1 MKLRK
6 NFFAPT
12 IIVFL
17 AAAVISAG
25 CGPSQLQQHF
35 DSSAK
40 QVAGQAPIIVKP
52 EVYRVSLDSK
62 DTSGQGLDPLRH
74 AIPMVQGKKQVVSAH
89 NAQGRL
95 TGHVTRIWTE
105 RAPASGGGAL
115 EGALLGTAL
124 GVGIAYATGSPSLG
138 AVAGLGGAE
147 AGGTIGQGIEHSDPP
162 VF

>member
-6 NFFAPT
+6 NFFAAA

-40 QVAGQAPIIVKP
+40 QIAGQAPIIVKP

-62 DTSGQGLDPLRH
+62 DASGQGLDPLRY
-74 AIPMVQGKKQVVSAH
+74 AIPLVQSKGKQVVSVH

-95 TGHVTRIWTE
+95 TSHVTRTWTE
-105 RAPASGGGAL
+105 RAPA
-115 EGALLGTAL
+115 
-124 GVGIAYATGSPSLG
+124 
-138 AVAGLGGAE
+138 
-147 AGGTIGQGIEHSDPP
+147 
-162 VF
+162 